1 MPVGFTQSQNY
12 LKVTTPAGADVLLLR
27 ACRGEE
33 ALSEP
38 FLFTLEMVA
47 EKVDIDFSKIVG
59 KGATVVI
66 EASGGAK
73 RYMHGIM
80 TRFVQG
86 GTTKRFTSYVGEL
99 RPWFWLLT
107 LTSDHRIYQKK
118 SVLDIAKALFS
129 ELGFSDYRDTTSGTH
144 APREYAVQHGETAFE
159 FISRLFEEEGIHYF
173 FEHAD
178 GKHTLVMADD
188 NDAHAECAGP
198 TTLRYQ
204 GTGTDRVEDDVITT
218 CLLEQQ
224 ITPTAYTLDDFEFT
238 TPSTDLAVSVKG
250 ESGPLR
256 LYDYPGGYSKNDQ
269 GDSLAKIRLE
279 AWEAESKSLAGSST
293 VRTFTPGYTFKLSE
307 HERHDMNARYLL
319 RRVTHIASL
328 EEYTNSFEA
337 IPASVKYRP
346 PKRTPKRRIPGAETA
361 IVVGKSGEEIWTDEH
376 GRVKVQFHWDQKGK
390 NDENS
395 SCWVRVAQAW
405 AGKSWGAL
413 FTPRIGQEVVVSFL
427 DGDPDR
433 PLVTGAVYNGQNA
446 PPYPLPG
453 QQTRSTIK
461 TNSSKGG
468 GGSNEIRFEDKRES
482 EELYFHAQKDLV
494 ELVEHDHTSTVKH
507 NETVTVEGDY
517 TLKITGKLTIE
528 AQGAVSIKSAVTLS
542 TEAGTAMTNKAGT
555 ELNAEAGGIHVVKG
569 SLVKIN

>member
-1 MPVGFTQSQNY
+1 MPVGFTQSRNY

-38 FLFTLEMVA
+38 FLFTLDMVA

-86 GTTKRFTSYVGEL
+86 GTTKRFTSYLGEL

-129 ELGFSDYRDTTSGTH
+129 ELGFSDYRDATIGTH

-159 FISRLFEEEGIHYF
+159 FVSRLFEEEGIHYF

-204 GTGTDRVEDDVITT
+204 GTGTDRVEDDVIVT

-238 TPSTDLAVSVKG
+238 TPSTDLAVTVKG
-250 ESGPLR
+250 ASGPLR

-279 AWEAESKSLAGSST
+279 AWEAESKSLVGSST
-293 VRTFTPGYTFKLSE
+293 VRTFTPGYTFRLSE
-307 HERHDMNARYLL
+307 HERRDMNARYLL

-328 EEYTNSFEA
+328 ADYTNSFEA

-346 PKRTPKRRIPGAETA
+346 PKRTPKRRIAGAQTA

-376 GRVKVQFHWDQKGK
+376 GRVKVQFHWDHKGK
-390 NDENS
+390 SDENS

-405 AGKSWGAL
+405 AGKSWGAI

-433 PLVTGAVYNGQNA
+433 PLVTGAVYNGQNV

-453 QQTRSTIK
+453 QQTKSTIK

-468 GGSNEIRFEDKRES
+468 GGSNEIRFEDKKES
-482 EELYFHAQKDLV
+482 EELYLHAQKDLV
-494 ELVEHDHTSTVKH
+494 EVVEHDHTSTVKH

-528 AQGAVSIKSAVTLS
+528 AQGAVSIRSAVTFA